1 MATVAAMFERLAV
14 RLRGWARR
22 RVVVLVVVVVVLAA
36 GGVDGSPGG
45 KLHDERNILWGGG
58 GTAEGH
64 KSVNPAGTPETQRGG
79 GVQSTR

>member
-1 MATVAAMFERLAV
+1 MATVAAMFEPLAM
-14 RLRGWARR
+14 RLRGRARR
-22 RVVVLVVVVVVLAA
+22 RVVVLVVVVLAA

-45 KLHDERNILWGGG
+45 RLHDERNILWGGG